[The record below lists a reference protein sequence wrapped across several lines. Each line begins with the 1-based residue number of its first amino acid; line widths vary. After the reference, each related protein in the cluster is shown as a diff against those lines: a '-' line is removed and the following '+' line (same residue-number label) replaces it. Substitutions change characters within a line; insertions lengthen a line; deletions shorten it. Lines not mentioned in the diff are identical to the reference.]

1 MVRPIVPEPDLP
13 SAPASP
19 ASRSMRVLLLAACF
33 VAAIGGSA
41 ALAAWSG
48 RARANLAAA
57 AHRGRAHAGSSRPVA
72 SSLDG
77 PPAPAA
83 PAPSAS
89 SGELV
94 TPALADSHRVFV
106 DGRVLGVSGDRI
118 RVPCGPHVVQ
128 IGSRGRP
135 QSLVVPCGG
144 QQVAQ
149 AQW

>member
-1 MVRPIVPEPDLP
+1 MD
-13 SAPASP
+13 
-19 ASRSMRVLLLAACF
+19 RSL
-33 VAAIGGSA
+33 
-41 ALAAWSG
+41 
-48 RARANLAAA
+48 
-57 AHRGRAHAGSSRPVA
+57 
-72 SSLDG
+72 
-77 PPAPAA
+77 AA
-83 PAPSAS
+83 PAPSGSS

-128 IGSRGRP
+128 IGSRGHP